1 MTQCGQK
8 VFSVEGI
15 KQYRETL
22 GKIASLLGSYLFPYG
37 DREKAAQNYRRLHE
51 ADVPSTIYEMVREIF
66 PEALHGESLAAEDAV
81 GYIRHHFEYLY
92 TLLFAGMIKY
102 EVEMNHIRETAA
114 TYLQSKDFQRMVCNF
129 RPQKGALSYILTS
142 ARNYLW
148 SLYRSAKHSIFPHKN
163 QTVPISTL
171 SEKFGDEYE
180 NVLQVGA
187 YAVNNTS
194 DFWDMLEENALVLQV
209 KEMIWDKVSRMKKYQ
224 RACVYRDYFGCS
236 VNDLVKWIGCGVS
249 TLKSAMSRER
259 KGVRRK
265 FEAIL
270 YQVGHTVRE
279 NYGYM
284 HEIIMVRALQE
295 MREEITVEVRKRK
308 SVVRAARA
316 HEQ

>member
-22 GKIASLLGSYLFPYG
+22 DEIASLLGSYLFPYG
-37 DREKAAQNYRRLHE
+37 DREKAAQNYRRLQE
-51 ADVPSTIYEMVREIF
+51 ADVSSKIYNKVREIF
-66 PEALHGESLAAEDAV
+66 PEALRGESLAAEDAV
-81 GYIRHHFEYLY
+81 GYIRHYFEYLY
-92 TLLFAGMIKY
+92 TLLFASMIKY
-102 EVEMNHIRETAA
+102 EVEMNRIREAAA

-129 RPQKGALSYILTS
+129 RPQKGARKYILTS
-142 ARNYLW
+142 AQNYLW

-180 NVLQVGA
+180 DVLQVGA

-194 DFWDMLEENALVLQV
+194 DFWDMLEESILVLQV
-209 KEMIWDKVSRMKKYQ
+209 KEMIRDKLSRMKKYQ
-224 RACVYRDYFGCS
+224 LACVYRDYFGCS
-236 VNDLVKWIGCGVS
+236 VNDLVKWMGCEVS

-279 NYGYM
+279 NCGDM

-295 MREEITVEVRKRK
+295 LCEEIIGMVRKPR
-308 SVVRAARA
+308 SPLT
-316 HEQ
+316 